1 MRKSSDSQTLTSCVH
16 NLFIMILTE
25 NPVDDGGIGEAK
37 AGVAGELAEM
47 ATIFFFVSFNG
58 QSYTLIDSSPY
69 LS

>member
-37 AGVAGELAEM
+37 AVVAGELAEM
-47 ATIFFFVSFNG
+47 ATIFFLFLSMDN
-58 QSYTLIDSSPY
+58 LIH
-69 LS
+69 